1 MRPRP
6 RAFYSP
12 VVIHFTSVFSI
23 SAIALVPTHRTIV
36 FAALIGATALI
47 GTLVS
52 AVVTVQ
58 LVRRNWTQ
66 YLEDYL
72 AYGLLPAI
80 GYLTLAAAAVMI
92 FTETHYAFDVLAG
105 GLLLL
110 LIVNIRNVWDLMLSM
125 VRRQAEA
132 LVERRH
138 FHLRPS
144 LHVAQHLR
152 AAERLGE
159 YVAQVGEPAARH
171 QCAVHDGDCE

>member
-1 MRPRP
+1 
-6 RAFYSP
+6 
-12 VVIHFTSVFSI
+12 VVIHFTSVFFI

-92 FTETHYAFDVLAG
+92 FTETGYAFDVLAG

-125 VRRQAEA
+125 VRRQAA
-132 LVERRH
+132 
-138 FHLRPS
+138 
-144 LHVAQHLR
+144 R
-152 AAERLGE
+152 AKRK
-159 YVAQVGEPAARH
+159 P
-171 QCAVHDGDCE
+171 

>member
-12 VVIHFTSVFSI
+12 VVIHFTSVFFI

-92 FTETHYAFDVLAG
+92 FTETGYAFDVLAG

-125 VRRQAEA
+125 VRRQAA
-132 LVERRH
+132 
-138 FHLRPS
+138 
-144 LHVAQHLR
+144 R
-152 AAERLGE
+152 AKRK
-159 YVAQVGEPAARH
+159 P
-171 QCAVHDGDCE
+171 